1 MMRSAFLARLALI
14 ATFVVAAGCSSNKG
28 KIEEITW
35 TSTATT
41 EKGEEIPAG
50 ARRLQF
56 QRDGQLF
63 YTISGRLYRGNYALG
78 MGPAITFT
86 LDEDLDGRRIHP
98 YKLVVEGGQLMLTSA
113 DGKVVTF
120 EKITKSAAAAQSPGP
135 AGASP
140 PLDISSKPGEA
151 KK

>member
-1 MMRSAFLARLALI
+1 MRSAFLARLALI

-28 KIEEITW
+28 KVEETTW

-41 EKGEEIPAG
+41 EKGEEVPAG

-63 YTISGRLYRGNYALG
+63 YTVCGKHYRGNYALG
-78 MGPAITFT
+78 MGAAVTFT
-86 LDEDLDGRRIHP
+86 LDEDMDGRKIHP
-98 YKLVVEGGQLMLTSA
+98 YKVVVAGDQLTLTGA

-120 EKITKSAAAAQSPGP
+120 EEISKAAANAQQPGV
-135 AGASP
+135 AGAP
-140 PLDISSKPGEA
+140 PTLDVPAKPAEA